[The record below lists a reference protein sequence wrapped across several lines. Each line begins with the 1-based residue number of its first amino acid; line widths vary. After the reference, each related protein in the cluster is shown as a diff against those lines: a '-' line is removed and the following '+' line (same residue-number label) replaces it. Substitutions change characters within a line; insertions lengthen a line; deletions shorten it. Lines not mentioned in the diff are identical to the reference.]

1 MAGVRLGENE
11 RVQGCVLQAAQEL
24 GYHSMKPAQVE
35 IILNFVRG
43 RDVFAILPTGFGKS
57 LCYACLP
64 ATFDG
69 IDKKE
74 RGHTIVV
81 VVTPLL
87 AIMKD
92 QVRKGANLAVIIP
105 ISAHSISPYICN

>member
-1 MAGVRLGENE
+1 MASKEE
-11 RVQGCVLQAAQEL
+11 KDRVQTCVLQAAQEL
-24 GYHSMKPAQVE
+24 GYSSMKPAQVE
-35 IILNFVRG
+35 VVLNFVRG

-64 ATFDG
+64 AAFDA
-69 IDKKE
+69 INKKE
-74 RGHTIVV
+74 RGHSIAV

-92 QVRKGANLAVIIP
+92 QVRKGVDG
-105 ISAHSISPYICN
+105 H

>member
-1 MAGVRLGENE
+1 M
-11 RVQGCVLQAAQEL
+11 
-24 GYHSMKPAQVE
+24 
-35 IILNFVRG
+35 
-43 RDVFAILPTGFGKS
+43 
-57 LCYACLP
+57 LP

-81 VVTPLL
+81 VATPLL

-92 QVRKGANLAVIIP
+92 QVRKGADLTLVIP
-105 ISAHSISPYICN
+105 ISAHSISLYITN

>member
-1 MAGVRLGENE
+1 MDQARVRKCVTDAGRK
-11 RVQGCVLQAAQEL
+11 L
-24 GYHSMKPAQVE
+24 GYSAMKVE
-35 IILNFVRG
+35 QGDVIMAFLGG

-64 ATFDG
+64 VAFDRVNQREHG
-69 IDKKE
+69 YS
-74 RGHTIVV
+74 IVV

-92 QVRKGANLAVIIP
+92 QVNYYK
-105 ISAHSISPYICN
+105 

>member
-1 MAGVRLGENE
+1 MASKEE
-11 RVQGCVLQAAQEL
+11 KDRVQTCVLHAAQEL
-24 GYHSMKPAQVE
+24 GYSYMKPAQVE
-35 IILNFVRG
+35 VVLNFVRG

-64 ATFDG
+64 AAFDA
-69 IDKKE
+69 INKKE
-74 RGHTIVV
+74 RGHSIAV

-92 QVRKGANLAVIIP
+92 QVIKDRLTL
-105 ISAHSISPYICN
+105 

>member
-1 MAGVRLGENE
+1 MDKANIKKIVSEAGK
-11 RVQGCVLQAAQEL
+11 EL
-24 GYHSMKPAQVE
+24 GYPSMKAEQVDVAVAFLE
-35 IILNFVRG
+35 G

-64 ATFDG
+64 AAFDSIG
-69 IDKKE
+69 KRE
-74 RGHTIVV
+74 RGHSLVL

-92 QVRKGANLAVIIP
+92 QVRQSTFQCKL
-105 ISAHSISPYICN
+105 

>member
-1 MAGVRLGENE
+1 MESKE
-11 RVQGCVLQAAQEL
+11 RGKGQDRVYRCVIEAAQEL
-24 GYHSMKPAQVE
+24 GYSSMKPAQLEVT
-35 IILNFVRG
+35 LNFVRG

-64 ATFDG
+64 TAFDA
-69 IDKKE
+69 INKKE
-74 RGHTIVV
+74 RGHSIVV

-92 QVRKGANLAVIIP
+92 QVSTVKRAKLL
-105 ISAHSISPYICN
+105 